1 MYIKTKEVREMA
13 LIEKLEIAW
22 DNGDWEEVQAIL
34 DEMDKEENK

>member
-1 MYIKTKEVREMA
+1 MA

-22 DNGDWEEVQAIL
+22 DNEDWDEVQAIL